1 MRAAIVLPACTWNDA
16 PNVELNYNP
25 TIFDFL
31 RNFNAAV
38 D

>member
-1 MRAAIVLPACTWNDA
+1 MHVVIVLQACRWNDA